1 MRGSGNEGI
10 HISSLVFFIV
20 GIVLIVGG
28 FIFYTGSCL
37 SRCYDD
43 FMLAEADFKECEK
56 NAGQLQAAS
65 DALTACIRHFAVTA
79 DTAYLDSY
87 LAEADSG
94 RRERAQEE
102 LHATLEG
109 AAALEGAAPSEEAAA
124 FDRAKSESDLLMDM
138 EYHAARLVLAAI
150 DADMDGLPPRLRDYP
165 LTGEEAD
172 MDSERLLQQAL
183 LLVFGQEYQS
193 LKDSIDGN
201 LAEFSR
207 AVLEQGDRQVQETA
221 GRLERLIWMQRAGIG
236 VVIAVILLFGVLTYR
251 QIAVALQRQ
260 VKAIT
265 ENMRLEEKGVYELR
279 YLARTYN
286 ARDESRTEEE
296 QRLRKKAEHDA
307 LTELVN
313 RGTFEMLLKSRIES
327 GSKGEGAFLLVD
339 VDVFK
344 GINDSYGHAVGDA
357 VLKRVAEVLVDNFK
371 DRDIIARFGGDE
383 FAVWLTNLDRVYAG
397 FIEQRIADINRK
409 LSQAEGD
416 LPPVTLSVGG
426 ALSREEDSFQEIY
439 RRADKMLYEVKKNG
453 RSGCM
458 VDMD

>member
-1 MRGSGNEGI
+1 MRGSENEGI

-20 GIVLIVGG
+20 GIVLVVGG
-28 FIFYTGSCL
+28 FILYTGNCL

-43 FMLAEADFKECEK
+43 FMLAEADFQECEK

-65 DALTACIRHFAVTA
+65 DALTAYIRHFAVTA

-94 RRERAQEE
+94 RRERAQED
-102 LHATLEG
+102 LHAT
-109 AAALEGAAPSEEAAA
+109 AEETAV
-124 FDRAKSESDLLMDM
+124 FNRAKSESDLLMDV
-138 EYHAARLVLAAI
+138 EYHAARLVLAAV
-150 DADMDGLPPRLRDYP
+150 DADMDGLPRRLRDYP
-165 LTGEEAD
+165 LTGAEAD
-172 MDSERLLQQAL
+172 MGSEQLLRQAL

-201 LAEFSR
+201 LAEFSQ
-207 AVLEQGDRQVQETA
+207 AVLARGNRQVQETA
-221 GRLERLIWMQRAGIG
+221 ERLERLIWMQRAGIG
-236 VVIAVILLFGVLTYR
+236 IVIAVILLFGALTYR

-313 RGTFEMLLKSRIES
+313 RGTFEMLLKNRIES
-327 GSKGEGAFLLVD
+327 GGKGTGAFLLVD
-339 VDVFK
+339 VDIFK
-344 GINDSYGHAVGDA
+344 EINDNYGHAVGDA

-383 FAVWLTNLDRVYAG
+383 FAVWLTNLDRECAG
-397 FIEQRIADINRK
+397 FIEQRITDINQK
-409 LSQAEGD
+409 LSGAGDD

-426 ALSREEDSFQEIY
+426 ALSREEDSFQAIY
-439 RRADKMLYEVKKNG
+439 RRADEMLYEVKKNG

-458 VDMD
+458 VNLD